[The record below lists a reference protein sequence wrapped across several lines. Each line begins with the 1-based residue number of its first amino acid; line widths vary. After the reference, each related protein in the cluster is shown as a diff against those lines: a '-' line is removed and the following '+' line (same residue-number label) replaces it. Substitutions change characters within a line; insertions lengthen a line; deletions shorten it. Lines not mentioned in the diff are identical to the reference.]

1 MSNPVWL
8 IAWSSAKWH
17 VRSWICAIVI
27 ALWNMTIS
35 VSATAFALA
44 PVVPLF
50 CQPTQIQRPQIDGS
64 IIRVSSPA
72 PPTSIPT
79 IAPVLDPLKW
89 WWPIVCEPVSGV
101 PRRSRFS
108 ANEALNLVVRAIGMR
123 PCKLFSETLKVWRLV
138 RPPWV
143 PGMEPL
149 SLLFSISKSCNGVKF
164 LELERVV
171 PWKAL
176 CCRKNSSSC
185 SPYETSTR
193 ISPIRLFLSELR

>member
-1 MSNPVWL
+1 
-8 IAWSSAKWH
+8 
-17 VRSWICAIVI
+17 
-27 ALWNMTIS
+27 
-35 VSATAFALA
+35 
-44 PVVPLF
+44 
-50 CQPTQIQRPQIDGS
+50 
-64 IIRVSSPA
+64 
-72 PPTSIPT
+72 
-79 IAPVLDPLKW
+79 
-89 WWPIVCEPVSGV
+89 
-101 PRRSRFS
+101 
-108 ANEALNLVVRAIGMR
+108 
-123 PCKLFSETLKVWRLV
+123 LV